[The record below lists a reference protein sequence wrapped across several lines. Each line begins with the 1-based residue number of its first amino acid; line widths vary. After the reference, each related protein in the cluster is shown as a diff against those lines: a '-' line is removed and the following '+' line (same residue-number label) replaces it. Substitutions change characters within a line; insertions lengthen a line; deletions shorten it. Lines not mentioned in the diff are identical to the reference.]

1 MRSDFCHRT
10 RLVAEGLVFAIA
22 LLPNVAPHAAGQQDA
37 DALVQQLRCTL
48 PANYGHSG
56 IGLRD
61 FLKPERLTIE
71 ANPFL
76 QARDVDADGY

>member
-1 MRSDFCHRT
+1 M
-10 RLVAEGLVFAIA
+10 
-22 LLPNVAPHAAGQQDA
+22 GQQDA
-37 DALVQQLRCTL
+37 DALVQQFRCTL